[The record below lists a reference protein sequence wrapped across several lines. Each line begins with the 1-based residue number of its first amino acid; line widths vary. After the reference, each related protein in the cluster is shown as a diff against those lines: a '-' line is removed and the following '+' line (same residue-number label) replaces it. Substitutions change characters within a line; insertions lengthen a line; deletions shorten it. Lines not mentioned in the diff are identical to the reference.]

1 MSAGEKV
8 DEVATPRFVVFIPLV
23 LAMLSMIG
31 PFSIDTPFP
40 AFPHIRDEFGV
51 TTEQLQLIVT
61 AYLLA
66 FAAMSIFHG
75 PLSDSLGRRPVILGS
90 VAVYAVASAACT
102 FAPTFE
108 LLPAGRVLQG
118 LSAGGATIVSR
129 TVIRD
134 LYEGEQAQRLMSRV
148 ALIFGPAPAIAP
160 IVGGG
165 LLQIGP
171 WELVFAFRV
180 FLGAVLIV
188 ATIIVLPETHPVIA
202 RVPLRVGEVVRGLLE
217 VARQPAFHRL
227 AWAGAFGFGAQ
238 FLYIGG
244 AAIFVVDL
252 LGLGELDFWVLF
264 VPMIGSMMVGSLVSG
279 RTAGLVTQRKLVSI
293 GYSVTPGR
301 RRDRR
306 RLRGVTAGDGPAVG
320 DHRPEPHR
328 ARQRY
333 GLPVDLAD
341 DARPGAHPPGCGDV
355 VLDVPGADLQRRG
368 GGRAHAVRRHE
379 HARTGRRRPRD
390 HRARVAVL
398 GPALLSHRADSAQVA
413 GRVGVTC
420 ADSAVCLRRLVRREP
435 GSPCSPSGPRRRTC
449 PARAR

>member
-1 MSAGEKV
+1 MSTGEKV
-8 DEVATPRFVVFIPLV
+8 AAVAPPRFVALIPLV

-90 VAVYAVASAACT
+90 VAVYAVASMACT

-108 LLPAGRVLQG
+108 LLLAGRVLQG

-134 LYEGEQAQRLMSRV
+134 MYEGEQAQRLMSRV
-148 ALIFGPAPAIAP
+148 ALIFGLAPAIAP

-171 WELVFAFRV
+171 WELVFAFQV
-180 FLGAVLIV
+180 FLGAVLII
-188 ATIIVLPETHPVIA
+188 ATIVVLPETHPVSA
-202 RVPLRVGEVVRGLLE
+202 RVPLRVGEIVRGLTE

-227 AWAGAFGFGAQ
+227 AWAGTFGFGAQ

-264 VPMIGSMMVGSLVSG
+264 VPMIGSMMVGSFISG
-279 RTAGLVTQRKLVSI
+279 HTAGLMTQRTLVSLGYTATLVGGVI
-293 GYSVTPGR
+293 GVGFAASPLATDLPW
-301 RRDRR
+301 
-306 RLRGVTAGDGPAVG
+306 AIIGPSLI
-320 DHRPEPHR
+320 
-328 ARQRY
+328 
-333 GLPVDLAD
+333 GLGNGMAYPSIQLMTLDL
-341 DARPGAHPPGCGDV
+341 
-355 VLDVPGADLQRRG
+355 VPTRRG
-368 GGRAHAVRRHE
+368 AVMSCSTFLVLIFN
-379 HARTGRRRPRD
+379 A
-390 HRARVAVL
+390 VAAVALTPYVATSTL
-398 GPALLSHRADSAQVA
+398 GLALAALVITALGSLCWAWH
-413 GRVGVTC
+413 C
-420 ADSAVCLRRLVRREP
+420 AATRSRL
-435 GSPCSPSGPRRRTC
+435 
-449 PARAR
+449 